1 VPFHDIGYLEQHAAD
16 LLTQGADAPALDA
29 AHLGIEVALKAIAG
43 VDDFDE
49 VAPTQ
54 VSRQRRDNLRS
65 AILPPCG

>member
-1 VPFHDIGYLEQHAAD
+1 VPFHDIGYLRLASIAAHPR
-16 LLTQGADAPALDA
+16 GADAPALDA